1 MREYKKF
8 AFKGANFRICSD
20 RYDDIVQEIISQR
33 RILSDYITRSPV
45 FLSALEP
52 IRLLPGAPDI
62 AVRMHEASL
71 KTGIGPMAAVAGVS
85 AQLAAEA
92 ALRAGAGEAIVE
104 NGGDIYISA
113 NSQVIIGLY
122 AGGNPLSG
130 KLGLAVDVDRMPLA
144 ICSSSGKLGH
154 SLSFSNC
161 DLATV
166 ISKDAA
172 LADAAAT
179 LACNLA
185 KREDLMDAV
194 MENIINIPGI
204 EGILIIKDEKV
215 GFSGNLPGL
224 VKHTDNNF
232 SDKITRDKKSGADAG
247 CPP

>member
-8 AFKGANFRICSD
+8 AFRGANFRICSD
-20 RYDDIVQEIISQR
+20 KYDNIISEIISQR
-33 RILSDYITRSPV
+33 RILSDYISRQPI

-52 IRLLPGAPDI
+52 VKLLPGAPDI
-62 AVRMHEASL
+62 AVKMHEASL

-122 AGGNPLSG
+122 AGTSPLSG

-144 ICSSSGKLGH
+144 ICSSSGKMGH
-154 SLSFSNC
+154 SLSFSDC

-166 ISKDAA
+166 TSKNAA

-179 LACNLA
+179 LACNLV
-185 KREDLMDAV
+185 KSEEVMNTV
-194 MENIINIPGI
+194 MEKIITIPGI
-204 EGILIIKDEKV
+204 DGILIIKNENI
-215 GFSGNLPGL
+215 GIFGNLPGI
-224 VKHTDNNF
+224 VKHTDSNF
-232 SDKITRDKKSGADAG
+232 SNKITRDRKSGANAG
-247 CPP
+247 